1 MAKIYII
8 SFSAVDD
15 NNEIRHAPRAFADAD
30 EAIRA
35 LNEIY
40 EDAESQI
47 PTDWNREKTDTTFEI
62 YLNGEYPRN
71 HFSAWISEVNVK

>member
-15 NNEIRHAPRAFADAD
+15 NNEIRHTPRAFTDAD
-30 EAIRA
+30 EAIRT

-40 EDAESQI
+40 ENAESQI
-47 PTDWNREKTDTTFEI
+47 PTNWNREKTNTTFEI
-62 YLNGEYPRN
+62 YLNSEYPRN
-71 HFSAWISEVNVK
+71 HFSAWINEVNVK

>member
-8 SFSAVDD
+8 SFSAVDV

-30 EAIRA
+30 EAIRT

-40 EDAESQI
+40 ENAESQI
-47 PTDWNREKTDTTFEI
+47 PTNWNREKTDTTFEI